1 MKMKKCCLFDKP
13 EEKFKDNKDFSVI
26 KKYGEIPAP
35 NECSRSLLKCNKCGA
50 LFLYQFLEWN
60 DSYYNDYIQVENEE
74 QANKLNEELSFS
86 KFSTNNNPMIKIS
99 SDKRVSFQLPNSSSR
114 VRQIIDAL
122 SNEDQDKLKEL
133 NVSNEEIEN
142 VLKSIDKKAEKL
154 DSEILE
160 YINNVEKEINYTF
173 VEEYKNYLLKHSSLK
188 PDKNVLGLSNGTEKI
203 VRYLYSV
210 DPSSKTYILKFQN
223 FDSKLKNKL
232 VPFAELEFGDIL
244 CFERETNKI
253 VIYNHETDTI
263 DFIANNWNDFIKELY
278 DDYVYK
284 AKNGFEYRYK
294 GLKVIITANE
304 VNEEL
309 TNYADKIIEYYFENK
324 DKIINH
330 LFEKFEKYELYVEA
344 YTKEEII
351 EKIGKPTIYVNKVNL
366 GEITYLNNELD
377 EHLITIELYGLE
389 ISYVTID
396 G

>member
-284 AKNGFEYRYK
+284 TKNGFEYRYK

-309 TNYADKIIEYYFENK
+309 TNYADEIIEYYFENK

-344 YTKEEII
+344 YTKEKII

>member
-284 AKNGFEYRYK
+284 TKNGFEYRYK

-344 YTKEEII
+344 YTKEKII